1 MALRMAPAGLD
12 PAGVLRP
19 EQTAVEWQNHA
30 CELVTPLYGGGVRAG
45 EVDPRMPVRASA
57 IRGQLRFWWRLLA
70 QRKYGLSPDEAR
82 RQEFALW
89 GGLDKEPQASEVWL
103 RVEQVEEIKLD
114 QWAEYHK
121 NLKGN
126 WKAIPDV
133 CEWIGKDQDAI
144 SYALFPAQ
152 GKRPGGADAKNP
164 ALLGREGLRWQL
176 GVAFVWLKRDGD
188 DDTARAERRER
199 VLEALRWWATFGG
212 LGARTR
218 RGLGAVRIAG
228 LTPVSEEEVKAAGC
242 TLVFGSGPAQH
253 AGTAWQT
260 AVRKLRDFRQKPGL
274 GRNPGS
280 QGNPPG
286 RSRWPE
292 ADAIRRFTGR
302 HDKKHAPE
310 HAAGNRFP
318 RAVFGLPIVFHFNDT
333 DDPQD
338 FVLEPAGHE
347 RMASPLILR
356 PYPLADG
363 KWRAAALLLPREPV
377 DAMSLKMPG
386 DNATTAASGQ
396 WWTPSA
402 AAQVPPMQGHG
413 DDALTAFLNYFK
425 R

>member
-1 MALRMAPAGLD
+1 MAPAGLD

-19 EQTAVEWQNHA
+19 EQTAVEWQEHA

-45 EVDPRMPVRASA
+45 EVDARMPVRASA

-103 RVEQVEEIKLD
+103 RVEQVKGLD
-114 QWAEYHK
+114 PEQWADYERDERRGGWK
-121 NLKGN
+121 KIPTPRN
-126 WKAIPDV
+126 WA
-133 CEWIGKDQDAI
+133 KDGAA
-144 SYALFPAQ
+144 YALFPAQ
-152 GKRPGGADAKNP
+152 GKQPGSVDAQEP

-188 DDTARAERRER
+188 DDTACAERRER

-242 TLVFGSGPAQH
+242 TLVFGGGPTPH

-260 AVRKLRDFRQKPGL
+260 AVSKLRDFRQKPGY
-274 GRNPGS
+274 GRNPV
-280 QGNPPG
+280 NPTTKRPG

-377 DAMSLKMPG
+377 DTMSLQMP
-386 DNATTAASGQ
+386 DRTTAAPGQ